1 MNANERAAFGKMLA
15 AYANTLRHDISADAV
30 EIWWR
35 KLQRFDLESI
45 ARAFS
50 KHTDRSK
57 FFPSPFEILSL
68 LEPHRERSPLLA
80 WAEVERTISKHGA
93 YATVQ
98 FDPVTNAVIRDMGGG
113 GDAWAWLCR
122 QDLDEPWTQREFERR
137 YGEYQQH
144 GVNSST
150 PLQGLVEQ
158 QNRLGGYHDHI
169 PEPVLIGDG
178 PVALPEPD
186 RSGEVLSKLEQM
198 VDQEEKPEGGET
210 ASRKAKPM
218 PPAAALIDEEEV
230 PV

>member
-1 MNANERAAFGKMLA
+1 MNANEQAAFSKLLA
-15 AYANTLRHDISADAV
+15 AYANTLRHDISADAI

-35 KLQRFDLESI
+35 KMERFDLKSI
-45 ARAFS
+45 AKAFS
-50 KHTDRSK
+50 KHTDQSK
-57 FFPSPFEILSL
+57 FFPTPSEILAL

-80 WAEVERTISKHGA
+80 WAEVERAMVEHGP

-98 FDPVTNAVIRDMGGG
+98 FSDPVTNAVIRDLGG
-113 GDAWAWLCR
+113 WPWLC
-122 QDLDEPWTQREFERR
+122 QQNLDEPWTQKEFERR

-144 GVNSST
+144 GVNYST

-158 QNRLGGYHDHI
+158 HNRPNGYHDHI
-169 PEPVLIGDG
+169 PKPVLIGEG

-186 RSGEVLSKLEQM
+186 RSGEVLSKLKQM

-210 ASRKAKPM
+210 TSRKTKPM
-218 PPAAALIDEEEV
+218 PLAVALNDEEEV

>member
-1 MNANERAAFGKMLA
+1 MNVNEQAAFGKMLA

-35 KLQRFDLESI
+35 KLARFDLEAIS
-45 ARAFS
+45 RAFS

-57 FFPSPFEILSL
+57 FFPSPSEILAL
-68 LEPHRERSPLLA
+68 LEPQRERSPLLA

-98 FDPVTNAVIRDMGGG
+98 FDPVTNAVIQDMGG
-113 GDAWAWLCR
+113 WACLCH
-122 QDLDEPWTQREFERR
+122 QNLDEPWTQREFERR

-158 QNRLGGYHDHI
+158 QNRTTGYLQHI

-178 PVALPEPD
+178 HGPVALPEPD
-186 RSGEVLSKLEQM
+186 RTQEVLSKLKQM
-198 VDQEEKPEGGET
+198 VDQEETLDKGGEE
-210 ASRKAKPM
+210 
-218 PPAAALIDEEEV
+218 AA
-230 PV
+230 